1 MNGVKNHPFRYLGVV
16 AVFCLI
22 CVIYLGRLFYIQIA
36 GRESAYE
43 NDTTTRRVTV
53 QAVRG
58 EIYDRNGKKLVENRY
73 TYDLTLSYGRF
84 SSLVAAQKNEVLLS
98 LVDSMKACDAE
109 ALHTERFFP
118 FDGQYPYYS
127 YSADAQNGDTSV
139 NYRLMRVLTRLGL
152 NEDASADELMRYY
165 VDTYRLTDTD
175 KEGNRL
181 YNDDEV
187 HVLIRLYYDM
197 DALDFRGNGEYV
209 FANGIDAP
217 GGSTLNLMTHVK
229 EKSPAAV
236 SFKGEV
242 ERVYL
247 YAGYASHIL
256 GSVGPIY
263 AEEWDYYDEQ
273 GYRMNAIVGKD
284 GCEAAFESYL
294 HGMDGEIEIEEDA
307 NGNLISFKT
316 LSEPVAGNDVHLT
329 IDIDLQIA
337 AEEGLR
343 ENVEYV
349 SGRENVT
356 ASEGAL
362 CDAGA
367 AVAIDPNTF
376 EVLALASYPTFDLMT
391 FNQDYDSLIEDPAEP
406 LRNRALNEAY
416 APGSTLKLGMAA
428 IALTEGKL
436 DPYEVIPCTGRYGGE
451 KGVGC
456 STFGEG
462 TGKNHTS
469 GLNVFDAITH
479 SCNSFFCELGD
490 RLGIRKMESYL
501 GRFGLGKTTG
511 LELGGTKGT
520 LAGPTYRGEIQS
532 EEAWQDGMTWQ
543 AAIGQSDH
551 KMSPLQLACYVASIA
566 NGGTRYAAH
575 LLHSVYAFGSDEPI
589 KESEITVLDQIGVS
603 AEAIANVRQA
613 MRQMANSDTGGVKR
627 YFTSLPDSVT
637 VGGKTGTAEVGGENP
652 DNALFVCEATTDP
665 TISDIVVSVVL
676 EQGAHGY
683 HAARTAGAILE
694 AFYGE

>member
-58 EIYDRNGKKLVENRY
+58 EIYDRNGNKLVENRY
-73 TYDLTLSYGRF
+73 TYDLTLSHGRF

-98 LVDSMKACDAE
+98 LLESLEACGAE
-109 ALHTERFFP
+109 SLHTERFFAM
-118 FDGQYPYYS
+118 DGQYPYYS
-127 YSADAQNGDTSV
+127 YSADAQNSDTAI
-139 NYRLMRVLTRLGL
+139 NYRLLRVLSRLGL
-152 NEDASADELMRYY
+152 KEDASADELMRYY
-165 VDTYRLTDTD
+165 VDTYRLIDCD
-175 KEGNRL
+175 KDGNRL
-181 YNDDEV
+181 YDDDEV
-187 HVLIRLYYDM
+187 HALIRLYYDM

-209 FANGIDAP
+209 FAKGLALD
-217 GGSTLNLMTHVK
+217 GDGVNLMTHVK
-229 EKSPAAV
+229 EKSLAAV
-236 SFKGEV
+236 NFRGEV

-273 GYRMNAIVGKD
+273 GYPMNAIVGKN
-284 GCEAAFESYL
+284 GCESAFENYL
-294 HGMDGEIEIEEDA
+294 HGIDGEMEIEEDA
-307 NGNLISFKT
+307 NGNLISVKT

-337 AEEGLR
+337 AEDGLR
-343 ENVEYV
+343 ENVQYV
-349 SGRENVT
+349 SERTED
-356 ASEGAL
+356 AQEGAL

-376 EVLALASYPTFDLMT
+376 EVLAIASYPTFDLMT
-391 FNQDYDSLIEDPAEP
+391 FNEDYATLTEDPAEP

-416 APGSTLKLGMAA
+416 APGSTLKPGMAA
-428 IALTEGKL
+428 IALQEGVL
-436 DPYEVIPCTGRYGGE
+436 NASENIPCTGKYRGA
-451 KGVGC
+451 VGC
-456 STFGEG
+456 STFGQ
-462 TGKNHTS
+462 NHW
-469 GLNVFDAITH
+469 GALDVFDAITH

-501 GRFGLGKTTG
+501 GRFGLGRSTG

-532 EEAWQDGMTWQ
+532 EESWEVGMTWQ

-551 KMSPLQLACYVASIA
+551 KMSPLQLACYAATIA

-575 LLHSVYAFGSDEPI
+575 LLHSVYAFGSEEPI
-589 KESEITVLDQIGVS
+589 KESEVAVLDEVGVS
-603 AEAIANVRQA
+603 QEAIADVRQA
-613 MRQMANSDTGGVKR
+613 MRQMASSDTGGVKR
-627 YFTSLPDSVT
+627 YFTSLPDAVT
-637 VGGKTGTAEVGGENP
+637 VGGKTGTAQVGADNP
-652 DNALFVCEATTDP
+652 DNALFICEATDDP
-665 TISDIVVSVVL
+665 AGSDIAISVVL

-694 AFYGE
+694 AFYGVEN